1 MSDKEIQKILLKL
14 KTLEAENEKL
24 KEENAY
30 LKFKL
35 EDLQSKRDRKSV
47 V

>member
-1 MSDKEIQKILLKL
+1 MSDKEIKQILLKL

-24 KEENAY
+24 KEENAC

-35 EDLQSKRDRKSV
+35 DKF
-47 V
+47 